1 MLIKAGK
8 FKIYCCCLLLF
19 DMNGC
24 CVVVNGLLLVSHN
37 IVVDDERYVVR
48 TKNPPTVTKLAK
60 RIFSRLGKDVTAPS
74 KSTRTWDESV
84 MHGKDTTETSL
95 VSVQTS
101 SKVTKHPPAR
111 RATMSRSMPSRSR
124 VIDCDP
130 VEQLVYRL
138 VMVVLVRLSDDDT
151 TVSKRKFGEPV
162 WD

>member
-8 FKIYCCCLLLF
+8 KMIYCCCLLLF

-60 RIFSRLGKDVTAPS
+60 RIFLRLGSSSPS
-74 KSTRTWDESV
+74 PKNTVRDELV

-95 VSVQTS
+95 VLT
-101 SKVTKHPPAR
+101 H
-111 RATMSRSMPSRSR
+111 
-124 VIDCDP
+124 
-130 VEQLVYRL
+130 
-138 VMVVLVRLSDDDT
+138 
-151 TVSKRKFGEPV
+151 
-162 WD
+162 